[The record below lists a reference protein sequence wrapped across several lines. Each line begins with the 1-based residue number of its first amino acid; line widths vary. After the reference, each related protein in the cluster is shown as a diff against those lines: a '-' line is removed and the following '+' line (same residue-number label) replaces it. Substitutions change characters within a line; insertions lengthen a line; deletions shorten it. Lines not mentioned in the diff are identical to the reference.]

1 MSRINKIIKS
11 LKAKGVSDY
20 RIIETTEDSYQQFY
34 DLQKLETVRRVS
46 TTEDQVT
53 VYVKTKAS
61 DKVLMGEASFIVSH
75 EESSANLAKLID
87 QAIYEASF
95 IKNQEYSL
103 VKGDKKKSMAYKPL
117 EEEPFAILS
126 KMAKLFFSESNE
138 VARFNSLELF
148 FNDVTTHIVNSNGV
162 DYKKKTYEIDIEAIP
177 SFYGD
182 NLKTELYRMFEYKEL
197 NYDKVASD
205 AKGAIRDVYNRGKA
219 IKLEGVTKSNIIL
232 RDKDLME
239 LVYEVI
245 DNLHYANVYNHSNL
259 KSVGEA
265 LTSNKI
271 NISLDANTK
280 YDYFDVD
287 GVRLAK
293 RTLVEEGIVKSYYGN
308 NRYAC
313 YIGENPTGNLNK
325 ICLSKGKKSVE
336 AFKTKPYLEIYDMS
350 GIQVDAYQNYLGG
363 EVRLALYFDG
373 KDIIPVSGF
382 SFSANLQE
390 ALDNMSLSKETSNI
404 NHYSGAKYAL
414 IKDVVVN

>member
-11 LKAKGVSDY
+11 LKAKNVSEY
-20 RIIETTEDSYQQFY
+20 RIIETIEDDYQQFY

-53 VYVKTKAS
+53 IYVKTAEDGKT
-61 DKVLMGEASFIVSH
+61 LMGEASFIVSH
-75 EESSANLAKLID
+75 EESKANLEKLID

-103 VKGDKKKSMAYKPL
+103 VNGDKKKSMAYKPL
-117 EEEPFAILS
+117 AEDPFTILT
-126 KMAKLFFSESNE
+126 KLAKIFFKQSNE
-138 VARFNSLELF
+138 VARFNALELF

-162 DYKKKTYEIDIEAIP
+162 DYKKRTYEINIEAIP
-177 SFYGD
+177 SFYGEGI
-182 NLKTELYRMFEYKEL
+182 KTELYRMFEYNEL
-197 NYDKVASD
+197 KYDKAASD
-205 AKGAIRDVYNRGKA
+205 AKEAILDVYNRGKA
-219 IKLEGVTKSNIIL
+219 VKLEGVNKANIIL
-232 RDKDLME
+232 RDKDLFQ
-239 LVYEVI
+239 LAFEVI
-245 DNLHYANVYNHSNL
+245 DSLHYASVYNHSNL
-259 KSVGEA
+259 KKVGEA

-271 NISLDANTK
+271 NIGLDANTK
-280 YDYFDVD
+280 YDYFDND
-287 GVRLAK
+287 GVRLSK
-293 RTLVEEGIVKSYYGN
+293 CSVIEDGIVKSYYGN

-313 YIGENPTGNLNK
+313 YIGVKPTGNLNK
-325 ICLSKGKKSVE
+325 LTLSKGKKSVE

-390 ALDNMSLSKETSNI
+390 AIDNMSLSKEVSNI
-404 NHYSGAKYAL
+404 NNYSGAKFAL
-414 IKDVVVN
+414 IKDVAIN

>member
-20 RIIETTEDSYQQFY
+20 RIIETIEDSYQQFY

-117 EEEPFAILS
+117 EEAPFAILA

-162 DYKKKTYEIDIEAIP
+162 DYKKKTYGIDIEAIP

-182 NLKTELYRMFEYKEL
+182 NLKTELYRMFEYNEL

-259 KSVGEA
+259 KKVGEA

-293 RTLVEEGIVKSYYGN
+293 RNLVEEGIVKSYYGN

-390 ALDNMSLSKETSNI
+390 ALDNMSLSKEIANI

-414 IKDVVVN
+414 IRDVVVN

>member
-232 RDKDLME
+232 RDNPDL
-239 LVYEVI
+239 LSLRC
-245 DNLHYANVYNHSNL
+245 DRD
-259 KSVGEA
+259 SV
-265 LTSNKI
+265 
-271 NISLDANTK
+271 
-280 YDYFDVD
+280 
-287 GVRLAK
+287 
-293 RTLVEEGIVKSYYGN
+293 
-308 NRYAC
+308 C
-313 YIGENPTGNLNK
+313 
-325 ICLSKGKKSVE
+325 
-336 AFKTKPYLEIYDMS
+336 
-350 GIQVDAYQNYLGG
+350 
-363 EVRLALYFDG
+363 
-373 KDIIPVSGF
+373 
-382 SFSANLQE
+382 
-390 ALDNMSLSKETSNI
+390 
-404 NHYSGAKYAL
+404 
-414 IKDVVVN
+414 

>member
-11 LKAKGVSDY
+11 LKAKGVSEY
-20 RIIETTEDSYQQFY
+20 RIIETIEDSYQQFY

-53 VYVKTKAS
+53 VYVKTKAE

-117 EEEPFAILS
+117 EEAPFDILA
-126 KMAKLFFSESNE
+126 KMAKLFFSQSNE

-162 DYKKKTYEIDIEAIP
+162 DYKKKTYGIDIEAIP

-182 NLKTELYRMFEYKEL
+182 NLKTELYRMFEYNEL

-239 LVYEVI
+239 LTYEVI

-293 RTLVEEGIVKSYYGN
+293 RNLVEQGIVKSYYGN

-325 ICLSKGKKSVE
+325 ICLSKGKKSVD

-390 ALDNMSLSKETSNI
+390 ALDNMSLSKEVTNI

-414 IKDVVVN
+414 IKDVTVN